1 MKFGTV
7 AIIGRS
13 NVGKSTLLNRLLGEK
28 ISIVSSKPQTTRTRV
43 MGIVHAKGAQIAFLD
58 TPGLHKPDHLLN
70 RRMVRAAVD
79 TLEDADVLYM
89 LMDATSRPGPGDLS
103 AIKYMKE
110 ALAKQPRPVIL
121 VMTKIDLVNKHK
133 MLPVLDQYAQ
143 LFAWTEVVPVSA
155 QVNDNVERLLAVTVP
170 YLPSGEGLYGEDMV
184 TDQTMRTLAAEM
196 IREKV
201 IQATEDEVPYATAVE
216 IDEFV
221 EEERLAK
228 IRASIM
234 VERET
239 QKGILIGKHGER
251 LKSIGTQARLD
262 MEKVFGMKV
271 FLELWVKV
279 RKDWREDE
287 QALVQLGY

>member
-43 MGIVHAKGAQIAFLD
+43 MGIVHAEGAQIAFLD

-170 YLPSGEGLYGEDMV
+170 YLPSGEGLYGEDVV

-221 EEERLAK
+221 EEGRLAK

-239 QKGILIGKHGER
+239 QKGILIGKQGER

>member
-43 MGIVHAKGAQIAFLD
+43 MGIVHAEGAQIAFLD

-70 RRMVRAAVD
+70 RRMVRAAVE
-79 TLEDADVLYM
+79 TLDDADVLYM
-89 LMDATSRPGPGDLS
+89 LMEATSRPGPGDLS

-133 MLPVLDQYAQ
+133 MLPVLDQYAK

-155 QVNDNVERLLAVTVP
+155 QGNDNVERLLAVTVP
-170 YLPSGEGLYGEDMV
+170 YLPSGEGLYGEDVV

-221 EEERLAK
+221 EERRLAK

-251 LKSIGTQARLD
+251 LKTIGTQARLD
-262 MEKVFGMKV
+262 MEKIFGMKV

-287 QALVQLGY
+287 QALVELGY

>member
-43 MGIVHAKGAQIAFLD
+43 MGIVHAEGAQIAFLD

-70 RRMVRAAVD
+70 RRMVRAAVE

-89 LMDATSRPGPGDLS
+89 LMEATSRPGPGDLS

-170 YLPSGEGLYGEDMV
+170 YLPSGEGLYGEDVV

-196 IREKV
+196 IREKI

-221 EEERLAK
+221 EEGRLAK

-239 QKGILIGKHGER
+239 QKGILIGKQGER

>member
-28 ISIVSSKPQTTRTRV
+28 ISIVSSKPQTTRTRI
-43 MGIVHAKGAQIAFLD
+43 MGVVHVERAQIAFLD
-58 TPGLHKPDHLLN
+58 TPGLHKPEHLLN
-70 RRMVRAAVD
+70 RRMVRTAVE
-79 TLEDADVLYM
+79 TMEDADLFYM
-89 LMDATSRPGPGDLS
+89 LMEATSLPGPGDLT
-103 AIKYMKE
+103 AVKHMKE

-121 VMTKIDLVNKHK
+121 VVTKIDLVNKQK
-133 MLPVLDQYAQ
+133 LLPVLDRYGK
-143 LFAWTEVVPVSA
+143 LFAWTEIVPVSA
-155 QVNDNVERLLAVTVP
+155 QADDNVARLLAVTVP
-170 YLPSGEGLYGEDMV
+170 YLPSGEGAYGDDVV

-201 IQATEDEVPYATAVE
+201 LQETEEEVPYAVAVE

-221 EEERLAK
+221 EQGKLAK
-228 IRASIM
+228 IRASIL

-239 QKGILIGKHGER
+239 QKGILIGKQGER
-251 LKSIGTQARLD
+251 LKAIGTQARLD
-262 MEKVFGMKV
+262 MERLFSMKV

-279 RKDWREDE
+279 KKAWREDE
-287 QALVQLGY
+287 QTLVQLGY